1 MHSRYVFW
9 EEKVC
14 LATCLWL
21 YNRSQG
27 CSSAIKNNALRVV
40 FFHVADEEHGF
51 ELQEWETANF
61 YDF

>member
-1 MHSRYVFW
+1 M
-9 EEKVC
+9 
-14 LATCLWL
+14 
-21 YNRSQG
+21 
-27 CSSAIKNNALRVV
+27 AIKNNALRVV